1 MKKSMKK
8 ACMVALLTTS
18 TLAATGVNAVVLPNS
33 YETPNKTVYAEQTE
47 STLTMLEVDGQNS
60 TALVGSMYTV
70 PTARLVVNGADPIV
84 LNQTNYTVLS
94 PIGESVDVVEGKFE
108 ITRIGNYTI
117 NYKIENAEKEYT
129 ATVTVNGQVG
139 VNTINI
145 VENTKRTLPKYV
157 WQSYDGEIYIPQA
170 EVEFADEEVETD
182 YTITTTITTPSQK
195 TLSFNAETGLLNFD
209 SLEEGTYSVRFDA
222 KTSEGV
228 YLNTRTEEFTVLSD
242 TQFEKE
248 YGKDYELK
256 FEYSKTVNTSADIG
270 EEIELPTPIG
280 KMGAETTPVYYTIE
294 AYVYID
300 GRTVDVTSQTIDGN
314 KFTAQKTYVIDG
326 QTYTVDNGRYLFY
339 YNVTDAL
346 GKKAEKTGFEISGV
360 KDTKAPTVI
369 VADPYTTDNTENIEN
384 VEYKLQNNFTNG
396 KNIVLK
402 AIFAKDL
409 SDKLSDMELVRYIR
423 STSQSSSS
431 DDIYTDASQDD
442 ESIFTKDIVFNR
454 TDDFAFNPETMV
466 DAKNLGIDKL
476 EDGTYTAYYKA
487 KDSAGNTVTLNY
499 SFKVDSNFEFTKA
512 PTVEFKDTFSKSV
525 STGEKII
532 FNKPVA
538 SDENDDRLY
547 TQVMYKYDND
557 ANWTVLEAN
566 EDGKYE
572 IVVNKKGATSL
583 KIRAKTEND
592 APLTELETNADNN
605 IEAYEGFKYGYDEVE
620 ILIKDNKDTGAPT
633 NISLSDWAGPYEQND
648 EVVLPTLTLT
658 DDLVDYVDVNITVT
672 HTQEVDGEIKT
683 QDFDVENATIIRS
696 SSAQTYT
703 LSGAKFYATLAG
715 DYNVVYE
722 ITDAGNNKTYIY
734 QTVNVA
740 EKAVV
745 DEPRFSN
752 LPEAL
757 SDGKLELGE
766 SITLPVPELTGS
778 GDLSYEVNVIGP
790 VGSQLN
796 KETFTPKKAG
806 TYTIVYS
813 LYVDSVEVESER
825 KEFKVEVSDTTNP
838 DVRVEWNLN
847 DSYEVG
853 SKVLIPVFSASDISG
868 IDLDSSKIVISSK
881 SYTRTIKGSEMAD
894 LLNQYGLWLEEEQQ
908 IAAGTLLPEERE
920 HPNAGNL
927 YVTLNY
933 NEQYTVTYTVYDK
946 STNKNSTVVTH
957 TIKVGDLVKPV
968 VDVKDD
974 IVSSTVKID
983 TILSIDLSKIT
994 VEDNIT
1000 QGMSANDIKIV
1011 VKNTTTGVE
1020 IKNIHEDEDNG
1031 KFEYSI
1037 ETAGIYTVTFTAVDD
1052 AGNEAVPVV
1061 REFTVNE
1068 PGNSGVTTNEVITIV
1083 LCCVAVLVL
1092 AGSIVY
1098 MVVSK
1103 KKMQSYK

>member
-18 TLAATGVNAVVLPNS
+18 TLAAAGLNAVVLPNS
-33 YETPNKTVYAEQTE
+33 YETPNKTVYAEQTASE
-47 STLTMLEVDGQNS
+47 LTMLEVDGQNA
-60 TALVGSMYTV
+60 TALVGSTYTV
-70 PTARLVVNGADPIV
+70 PTARLVVNGAEPTV
-84 LNQTNYTVLS
+84 LNQTNYTVIS
-94 PIGESVDVVEGKFE
+94 PIGESVDVVEGKFK

-117 NYKIENAEKEYT
+117 NYKIKNGEKEYT
-129 ATVTVNGQVG
+129 ATITVNGQVG

-157 WQSYDGEIYIPQA
+157 WQSYKGDIYIPNA
-170 EVEFADEEVETD
+170 EVEFSDEEVETE
-182 YTITTTITTPSQK
+182 YTITTTITTPSQR
-195 TLSFNAETGLLNFD
+195 TLSFNAETGLLNYD
-209 SLEEGTYSVRFDA
+209 SLEEGIYSVRFDA

-270 EEIELPTPIG
+270 DEIELPTPIG
-280 KMGAETTPVYYTIE
+280 KMGEETTPVYYTID
-294 AYVYID
+294 AYVYIN
-300 GRTVDVTSQTIDGN
+300 GETKNVTSQTINGN
-314 KFTAQKTYVIDG
+314 KFTAQKSYVIDG
-326 QTYTVDNGRYLFY
+326 QTYTVENGRYLFY

-369 VADPYTTDNTENIEN
+369 VADPYTTDNTANIKN
-384 VEYKLQNNFTNG
+384 VDYKLQTNFTNG
-396 KNIVLK
+396 QNIVLK
-402 AIFAKDL
+402 AIYAEDL
-409 SDKLSDMELVRYIR
+409 ADDLSDMELVRYIR

-431 DDIYTDASQDD
+431 DDIYTDAGQDVD
-442 ESIFTKDIVFNR
+442 EIFTKDIVFNR
-454 TDDFAFNPETMV
+454 TDTFEFDPDTMV
-466 DAKNLGIDKL
+466 DAKDLGIDKL

-499 SFKVDSNFEFTKA
+499 SFTVDSSFEFTSA

-525 STGEKII
+525 STGDKIT
-532 FNKPVA
+532 FSKPVA

-592 APLTELETNADNN
+592 APLTTLETNADNN
-605 IEAYEGFKYGYDEVE
+605 IEAYKGFKYGYDEVE

-658 DDLVDYVDVNITVT
+658 DDLVDYVDVNIIVT
-672 HTQEVDGEIKT
+672 HVEEVDSETKT
-683 QDFDVENATIIRS
+683 QDFDVENAVIMRS
-696 SSAQTYT
+696 SSTGTYT

-715 DYNVVYE
+715 DYNIVYE

-740 EKAVV
+740 EKAFV

-757 SDGKLELGE
+757 SDGKLELGN
-766 SITLPVPELTGS
+766 SLTLPVPELTGS

-790 VGSQLN
+790 VGSQIN

-813 LYVDSVEVESER
+813 LYNGSEEVESER
-825 KEFKVEVSDTTNP
+825 KEFKVEVGDTTNP
-838 DVRVEWNLN
+838 EVRVEWNLN

-853 SKVLIPVFSASDISG
+853 SKVLIPVFSADDISG
-868 IDLDSSKIVISSK
+868 IDLESSKIVISSK

-894 LLNQYGLWLEEEQQ
+894 LLNQYGLWLEEEQK
-908 IAAGTLLPEERE
+908 IAEGTLLPEDRE
-920 HPNAGNL
+920 HSNPGNL

-957 TIKVGDLVKPV
+957 TIKVGDLVNPV

-994 VEDNIT
+994 VEDNKT

-1020 IKNIHEDEDNG
+1020 VKNIHEDEDNG

-1037 ETAGIYTVTFTAVDD
+1037 ETAGKYSITFSATDD
-1052 AGNEAVPVV
+1052 AGNTATVT
-1061 REFTVNE
+1061 RTFTVNE
-1068 PGNSGVTTNEVITIV
+1068 PGNDGVTTNEIITIV

>member
-572 IVVNKKGATSL
+572 IVVDKEGATSL

-605 IEAYEGFKYGYDEVE
+605 IEAYNGFKYGYDEVD
-620 ILIKDNKDTGAPT
+620 ILIKDNKDTSRPT
-633 NISLSDWAGPYEQND
+633 ITSLSDWAGPYEQND

>member
-18 TLAATGVNAVVLPNS
+18 TLAAAGVNAVVMPNS
-33 YETPNKTVYAEQTE
+33 YEIPNKTVYAKQNAN
-47 STLTMLEVDGQNS
+47 TLTMLEVDGQNA
-60 TALVGSMYTV
+60 TALVGSTYTV
-70 PTARLVVNGADPIV
+70 PTARLVVNGAEPTV
-84 LNQTNYTVLS
+84 LDQTNYTVIS
-94 PIGESVDVVEGKFE
+94 PIGENVEVVEGKFE
-108 ITRIGNYTI
+108 IKRIGNYTI
-117 NYKIENAEKEYT
+117 NYKIENGEKEYT

-157 WQSYDGEIYIPQA
+157 WQSYKGEIYIPQA
-170 EVEFADEEVETD
+170 EVEFSDEEVETE

-195 TLSFNAETGLLNFD
+195 TLTFNAETGLLNFD

-294 AYVYID
+294 AYVYIN
-300 GRTVDVTSQTIDGN
+300 GKTVDVTSQTINGN

-360 KDTKAPTVI
+360 KDTKAPEVI
-369 VADPYTTDNTENIEN
+369 VADPYTVDNTENIKN
-384 VEYKLQNNFTNG
+384 VDYKLQTNFTNG

-402 AIFAKDL
+402 AIYAKDL
-409 SDKLSDMELVRYIR
+409 SDSLSDMELVRYIR

-431 DDIYTDASQDD
+431 DDIYTDAGKEDK
-442 ESIFTKDIVFNR
+442 SIFTKDIVFNR
-454 TDDFAFNPETMV
+454 TDDFAFDAETMV
-466 DAKNLGIDKL
+466 DAKDLGIDKL
-476 EDGTYTAYYKA
+476 EDGSYTAYYKA

-499 SFKVDSNFEFTKA
+499 SFTVDSSFEFTTA

-525 STGEKII
+525 STGEKIT

-572 IVVNKKGATSL
+572 IVVDKDGATSL

-592 APLTELETNADNN
+592 ARLTAEETNADNN
-605 IEAYEGFKYGYDEVE
+605 IEAYKGFKYGYDEVE
-620 ILIKDNKDTGAPT
+620 ILIKDNKDTSRPKIT
-633 NISLSDWAGPYEQND
+633 SLSDWAGPYEQND

-672 HTQEVDGEIKT
+672 HIENVEGETKT
-683 QDFDVENATIIRS
+683 QDFDVENAVIMRS
-696 SSAQTYT
+696 SSTGTYT

-766 SITLPVPELTGS
+766 SITLPVPEITGA
-778 GDLSYEVNVIGP
+778 GDNATYEVNVIGP

-796 KETFTPKKAG
+796 KETFTPKKTG
-806 TYTIVYS
+806 TYTIIYS
-813 LYVDSVEVESER
+813 LYVNDEEVESER
-825 KEFKVEVSDTTNP
+825 KEFKVEVTDTTNP

-853 SKVLIPVFSASDISG
+853 SKVLIPVFSANDISG
-868 IDLDSSKIVISSK
+868 IDLDASKIVISSK

-908 IAAGTLLPEERE
+908 IAEGTLLPEDRE

-994 VEDNIT
+994 VEDNKT

-1020 IKNIHEDEDNG
+1020 VKNIHEDEDNG

-1037 ETAGIYTVTFTAVDD
+1037 ETAGEYSITFSATDD
-1052 AGNEAVPVV
+1052 AGNTATVT
-1061 REFTVNE
+1061 RTFTVNE
-1068 PGNSGVTTNEVITIV
+1068 PGNDGVTTNEIITIV